1 MSQLKTMF
9 DANVVAEWEKREE
22 QFRTLIADARKG
34 YDERIQAA
42 DKLVK
47 QQDDSIARLLAVIE
61 YIRSIPIIGNW
72 LVQRAFNN
80 PTSSDFVLIYTT
92 ETEETKRHITHTH
105 SKRGFGFGLRKSST
119 RRS

>member
-34 YDERIQAA
+34 YDERIKAA

-47 QQDDSIARLLAVIE
+47 QQDDSIVRLLAVIE
-61 YIRSIPIIGNW
+61 YIRSIPIVGNW

-80 PTSSDFVLIYTT
+80 PKPNDFVLIYTT
-92 ETEETKRHITHTH
+92 EAEETKRHIKHTF
-105 SKRGFGFGLRKSST
+105 SKRGFGVGRKSST
-119 RRS
+119 RRN